1 MTKHSNQSTLSI
13 TIRDADVPAVA
24 TKLLTLG
31 QAIVWFLAEGLHHGA
46 GKIGSPGW
54 CAARMKVTHPAI
66 IEWAR
71 ESLSTQTE
79 AAGSTTP

>member
-24 TKLLTLG
+24 TKLLT